1 MRPAIVVICL
11 CLVIGCSSE
20 VPRYP
25 VTGTVL
31 INGVPAGLATVK
43 FLADGKT
50 KEEYGGTVISD
61 ISGKFVMGN
70 SDKNQGLPE
79 GDYKVVFS
87 QSVGKD
93 GKPIYGSGGKKSEII
108 GGERE
113 AVSEQY
119 RNVKSTPISAHV
131 GRSGNEFKFD
141 INSK

>member
-1 MRPAIVVICL
+1 MRSFILLMSLFFVV
-11 CLVIGCSSE
+11 GCSSE

-25 VTGTVL
+25 VSGTVL
-31 INGVPAGLATVK
+31 INGVPAGLATIK
-43 FLADGKT
+43 FLAYGKT
-50 KEEYGGTVISD
+50 NEGYGGTVISD
-61 ISGKFVMGN
+61 ISGKFVLGN
-70 SDKNQGLPE
+70 IDKNQGLPE

-93 GKPIYGSGGKKSEII
+93 GKPIYGSGGKKSEMI

-113 AVSEQY
+113 AIPEQY
-119 RNVKSTPISAHV
+119 RNSTSTPITAHV